1 MAGVRQQMEQAARS
15 FQNYPQPQWQYR
27 R

>member
-1 MAGVRQQMEQAARS
+1 VRQQMEQAARS